1 MNRDWKEFIESLNR
15 ADVRYLIVG
24 GIAVAA
30 HGHVRYTKD
39 LDVWVEAS
47 KENALR
53 IVAAIDDFGLGS
65 LNLVPEDFEKERLI
79 VQLGYE
85 PKRIDIL
92 TKISGVTFS
101 DAYPHAVVTELM
113 SVPTRVIDKQRLCTN
128 KLASGRL
135 QDLADVEALGAQVPE
150 EALVDAGRAAKAALA
165 NSVKKQP
172 IKKKPKSC

>member
-15 ADVRYLIVG
+15 AEVRYLIVG

-65 LNLVPEDFEKERLI
+65 LELAPADFENEKLI

-101 DAYPHAVVTELM
+101 EAYPHAVVTELM
-113 SVPTRVIDKQRLCTN
+113 SVPTRVIDKKRLCTN

-135 QDLADVEALGAQVPE
+135 QDLADVEALGGQVPE
-150 EALVDAGRAAKAALA
+150 SLLAKSA
-165 NSVKKQP
+165 KKTKP
-172 IKKKPKSC
+172 IKKAT

>member
-15 ADVRYLIVG
+15 AEVRYLIVG

-65 LNLVPEDFEKERLI
+65 LELVPADFEQERLI

-101 DAYPHAVVTELM
+101 EAFPDAVFTELM
-113 SVPTRVIDKQRLCTN
+113 SVPTRVIDKKRLCTN

-135 QDLADVEALGAQVPE
+135 QDLADVEALGGQVPE
-150 EALVDAGRAAKAALA
+150 SLLAKSAKKAKPTKKA
-165 NSVKKQP
+165 N
-172 IKKKPKSC
+172 